1 MLGET
6 IGNYEVL
13 DTLGAGGMGTVYL
26 ATHKLIGRK
35 AAIKVL
41 LPELSAQR
49 DMVSRFFNE
58 ARSTAHIRH
67 VGIIDVF
74 DFGFHDSGCAYIA
87 MEYLEGQSLAALLRS
102 APRQS
107 PDFVAAIG
115 RQVASAVGAAHAR
128 EIVHRDLKPDNI
140 FLIADDEVA
149 FGVRAK
155 VLDFGIAKLA
165 AERGAATRTRTGS
178 IMGTPAYMSPEQ
190 CRGSGS
196 VDARTDVYSLGC
208 VLYEMATGR
217 MPFVHEGMGELLM
230 AHMIEAPTPPREL
243 SPELPVE
250 LEAVI
255 LRALAK
261 EPAQRQQSMD
271 ELARALGGRPSSG
284 LPAAAPLAART
295 ITGVGA
301 RTPTTL
307 GSSVAVRAEPVGRG
321 SRRWA
326 FPAAALLV
334 VFGIVGWL
342 WLRRPSQQQQQQQQQ
357 PAASA
362 GVAPAVAAS
371 PPASSL
377 VMVSDAEVPTVGA
390 RDDAAVAPASPDAG
404 LVAPPNPAPT
414 SAPPSTSHGR
424 RRTPVRAPER
434 PAATAPPTPSPT
446 TTAPVRH
453 NEEGTL
459 DPFGG
464 K

>member
-13 DTLGAGGMGTVYL
+13 ETLGAGGMGTVYL

-87 MEYLEGQSLAALLRS
+87 MEFLEGQSLAALLRG

-115 RQVASAVGAAHAR
+115 RQVASAVAAAHAR

-217 MPFVHEGMGELLM
+217 MPFAHEGMGELLM
-230 AHMIEAPTPPREL
+230 AHMVEAPRPPREL
-243 SPELPVE
+243 SPELPAE

-261 EPAQRQQSMD
+261 DPAQRQQSMD
-271 ELARALGGRPSSG
+271 ELGRELGGRPSSG
-284 LPAAAPLAART
+284 LPAASPGGPRS
-295 ITGVGA
+295 ITGAGP

-307 GSSVAVRAEPVGRG
+307 GSSVVVRGEPAGLSG
-321 SRRWA
+321 RRWA
-326 FPAAALLV
+326 FPAAALLA
-334 VFGIVGWL
+334 VFSVLGWL
-342 WLRRPSQQQQQQQQQ
+342 WLRRPERPRSAQAVGAQ
-357 PAASA
+357 PAPSPMAPGLAAAPDAALTEVTAAADAAVVAERADA
-362 GVAPAVAAS
+362 G
-371 PPASSL
+371 
-377 VMVSDAEVPTVGA
+377 
-390 RDDAAVAPASPDAG
+390 AVAPAPVPSPPAT
-404 LVAPPNPAPT
+404 APQAHRRGHGRAPERAPERGAERPAPT
-414 SAPPSTSHGR
+414 SSPSPS
-424 RRTPVRAPER
+424 
-434 PAATAPPTPSPT
+434 PSPT
-446 TTAPVRH
+446 GPVRH